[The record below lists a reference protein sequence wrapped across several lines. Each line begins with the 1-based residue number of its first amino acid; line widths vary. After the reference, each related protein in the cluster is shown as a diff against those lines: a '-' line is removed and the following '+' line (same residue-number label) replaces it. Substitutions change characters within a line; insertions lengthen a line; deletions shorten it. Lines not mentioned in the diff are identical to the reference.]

1 MPAYSFCN
9 KLAPYVPSEIPV
21 NLKFCHFSLFSI
33 LSLTPFINKPDFV
46 KNLSTSMIFSISLFE
61 IINVIM
67 NFYEFL
73 RMLLLILVVPEHV
86 KVMNCLD
93 LQ

>member
-9 KLAPYVPSEIPV
+9 KLAPYVPIEIPV
-21 NLKFCHFSLFSI
+21 NPKFYHFST

-61 IINVIM
+61 IINVII

-73 RMLLLILVVPEHV
+73 RMLLLILVVLEHV
-86 KVMNCLD
+86 KLMTCLD